1 MITSDAIQSSC
12 RKLAATCLVF
22 MVITGIYSAVPAAGS
37 AVRTLYLIR
46 HGEYDHDDTRDPDI
60 GKGLVPL
67 GVTQAELIAARLAA
81 MPVTMTSLH
90 SSSMTRARETAQIV
104 GHLFPNLTLQSSRD
118 LRECTPPTHREDIMA
133 ELAEEEATQCR
144 LQLEQAFSHYFQ
156 LAQDSDAHDII
167 VCHGNVIR
175 YFVCRALGEP
185 TTPQGEVG
193 CVHVNHRDD
202 VLDACLKVDIF
213 NGNACCV
220 DKDVRVSIG
229 GHFDHG
235 L

>member
-1 MITSDAIQSSC
+1 MTTPDAIQSSG
-12 RKLAATCLVF
+12 RKLAATCLVI
-22 MVITGIYSAVPAAGS
+22 MVITGMYSAVPAAGS

-133 ELAEEEATQCR
+133 EETEAD
-144 LQLEQAFSHYFQ
+144 L
-156 LAQDSDAHDII
+156 
-167 VCHGNVIR
+167 N
-175 YFVCRALGEP
+175 RAP
-185 TTPQGEVG
+185 
-193 CVHVNHRDD
+193 
-202 VLDACLKVDIF
+202 
-213 NGNACCV
+213 
-220 DKDVRVSIG
+220 
-229 GHFDHG
+229 
-235 L
+235 